1 MFMLRSYWVLLNIQ
15 VDPALG
21 NNRSG
26 TRCVEFKMFGTIC
39 DVCGCAQEWLPCDI
53 GFDVRTHSNRQRGIL
68 LEPILEM
75 PSILEKMEHRIVVF
89 FGAGE
94 SPSHTFAASVH
105 SIVLHNPEI
114 ACGYRAVGH
123 SIRCIR
129 RSKTSIDA
137 RVGNSLAYKQAGSR
151 IRTDDLLIT
160 NQLLYQLSYA
170 GKYCHSGSERRKVAQ
185 PFNPNKKR

>member
-1 MFMLRSYWVLLNIQ
+1 MSAAAHRNGCRATSASTFERTVIGS
-15 VDPALG
+15 
-21 NNRSG
+21 
-26 TRCVEFKMFGTIC
+26 VE
-39 DVCGCAQEWLPCDI
+39 
-53 GFDVRTHSNRQRGIL
+53 SL

-105 SIVLHNPEI
+105 SIVPHNPEI

-185 PFNPNKKR
+185 TFNPNKKR